1 MRIAV
6 IAPARPIDTA
16 TAARVAAFAAI
27 AFPAVDL
34 AIHPQC
40 FESDGHFAG
49 PDARRA
55 AVFVET
61 ANDPAIDAIWFARGG
76 YGSNRI
82 LAEAMPRLGPAAR
95 AKRYIGYSDTG
106 FLLAALYARGIGR
119 VAHGPMASDINR
131 PDRSGSGGSGGGGD
145 ATVARA
151 LDWLTGGRRGLE
163 PGLGDRPA
171 AALNLAILQSLVGT
185 PWLPDLADHV
195 LLIEEVSEP
204 MYRLDRELF
213 QMAHA
218 TQLKGLAGIRLG
230 AVVDVQLND
239 PPWTEPLDAMLRR
252 WCGEMGVPFL
262 GRAEIGHTQ
271 TNRVVPF
278 GVP

>member
-6 IAPARPIDTA
+6 IAPARPIDPA
-16 TAARVAAFAAI
+16 TAARAEAFAAV
-27 AFPAVDL
+27 AFPQVDL
-34 AIHPQC
+34 VVHPQC
-40 FESDGHFAG
+40 FESAGHFAG

-95 AKRYIGYSDTG
+95 AKRYVGYSDTG

-119 VAHGPMASDINR
+119 VAHGPMPIDINR
-131 PDRSGSGGSGGGGD
+131 RAGD
-145 ATVARA
+145 ETVARA

-163 PGLGDRPA
+163 PGLGERPA
-171 AALNLAILQSLVGT
+171 AAFNLAILQSLIGT

-195 LLIEEVSEP
+195 LLVEEVSEP

-218 TQLKGLAGIRLG
+218 AQLKGLAGVRLG
-230 AVVDVQLND
+230 AVTDVQAND
-239 PPWTEPLDAMLRR
+239 PAWAEPLEVMMPR
-252 WCGEMGVPFL
+252 WCAEMGIPYR
-262 GRAEIGHTQ
+262 GRADIGHAQ
-271 TNRVVPF
+271 TNHVVPF
-278 GVP
+278 GMA